1 MTGGVKLEVCFE
13 EDAEFCRRFMQSSY
27 SERIVMLAMVFAK
40 QADGT
45 WMELTLGKPKVK
57 IYERHGEG
65 SKGIP
70 ITVNSGVP
78 SKDPFIDAVEGDF

>member
-27 SERIVMLAMVFAK
+27 SERVVMLAMVFAK

-57 IYERHGEG
+57 IYERHNG
-65 SKGIP
+65 GISS
-70 ITVNSGVP
+70 TANSGISGSHYDQGVL
-78 SKDPFIDAVEGDF
+78 A